1 MNEERLQALLSVY
14 KHTAAMPDLRSI
26 TPIRRRPVWPWLAA
40 AAAVLIAVF
49 VMVRPRGRHD
59 WIVTSGLIPRTLNEG
74 EVVST
79 PTGSRV
85 RLESREIGIVD
96 VAERT
101 TLRLTGRHR
110 LELAA
115 GTIHAKTKSPPGIFI
130 VDTPRARATD
140 LGCEYVLSIA
150 ENGAGSLRVSFG
162 WVELDSF
169 SQTLVPQG
177 AKAIIASDGRLT
189 PPVFEDAPLAFQEA
203 VRRYAFGSRDD
214 LRTILAL
221 ARRRDALTLI
231 NLFRLAT
238 PEERME
244 IYDRLNQLVPAPPG
258 ITRDAMQYW
267 TYRTTDKWWPDILK
281 ASGVNAIKKKK
292 RMPRGL

>member
-1 MNEERLQALLSVY
+1 MNEERLHELLSVY
-14 KHTAAMPDLRSI
+14 KYSAPMPDFRSV

-40 AAAVLIAVF
+40 AAAVLMVLF
-49 VMVRPRGRHD
+49 VLVRPRDRHA
-59 WIVTSGLIPRTLNEG
+59 WLVTSSLIPRTLRTG
-74 EVVST
+74 DVVST
-79 PTGSRV
+79 AAGSRV

-96 VAERT
+96 VGEKT
-101 TLRLTGRHR
+101 TLRLTGRNR

-150 ENGAGSLRVSFG
+150 ANGAGTLRVSLG
-162 WVELDSF
+162 WVGLNSF

-177 AKAIIASDGRLT
+177 AKATIASDGRLT
-189 PPVFEDAPLAFQEA
+189 PPIFEDAPRAFQEA
-203 VRRYAFGSRDD
+203 VRRYAFGSGED
-214 LRTILAL
+214 LQTILTL

-238 PEERME
+238 PDERLR
-244 IYDRLNQLVPAPPG
+244 IYDRLNQLVPAPAAVP
-258 ITRDAMQYW
+258 RDAMQYW
-267 TYRTTDKWWPDILK
+267 TFRITDPWWPDILK

-292 RMPRGL
+292 RMPPGF